1 MVSIFT
7 SLGRG
12 GNLAGALGLEPRG
25 PITKLIAQEAAVC
38 LPPRSVGVEDLSI
51 PLEHPSE
58 ATKMLLKSMGMQ
70 LCVKTLV
77 KSEKEMGSFCANL
90 RIII

>member
-25 PITKLIAQEAAVC
+25 PVTKLIARGAAVC

-51 PLEHPSE
+51 PPDCSSE

-77 KSEKEMGSFCANL
+77 RSEKEMESFCANL
-90 RIII
+90 QIII

>member
-25 PITKLIAQEAAVC
+25 PITKLIAQGAAVC
-38 LPPRSVGVEDLSI
+38 LPPRSVGVEDLSKH
-51 PLEHPSE
+51 LSE

-77 KSEKEMGSFCANL
+77 RSEKEMESFCANL
-90 RIII
+90 QIII